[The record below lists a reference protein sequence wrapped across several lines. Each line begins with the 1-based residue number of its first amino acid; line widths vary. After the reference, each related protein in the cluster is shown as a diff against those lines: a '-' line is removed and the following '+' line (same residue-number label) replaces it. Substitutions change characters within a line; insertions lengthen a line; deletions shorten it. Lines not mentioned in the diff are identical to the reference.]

1 MSYVKIAIDF
11 QNAINRAS
19 ELENLAY
26 SLKYTVNHDLA
37 DAKERLKKNWGGE
50 SADLFIRKTSD
61 ISDRLTTVC
70 EQIKK
75 NAEALRELAI
85 RTRESEIRAYE
96 IARRRDY
103 NR

>member
-61 ISDRLTTVC
+61 ISDRLMSVS